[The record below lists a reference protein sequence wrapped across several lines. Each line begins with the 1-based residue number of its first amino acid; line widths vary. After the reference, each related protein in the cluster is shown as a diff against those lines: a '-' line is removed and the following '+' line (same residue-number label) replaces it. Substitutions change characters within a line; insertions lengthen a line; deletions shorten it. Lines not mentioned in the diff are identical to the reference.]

1 MSSIMEALECLAP
14 LRARMR
20 QGAASNE
27 TGNMLDAVFQQLEM
41 QVAHEQQQMQLAATT
56 AAHQHQHLQSQQ
68 GSQHQQQQP
77 QQPQQSSRERAAA
90 TAAAVQQSIAERRIN
105 RTATG

>member
-68 GSQHQQQQP
+68 GSPQQQQ
-77 QQPQQSSRERAAA
+77 QQQSSRERAAA

-105 RTATG
+105 RTA